1 MGANQKVLNMRRL
14 SQKPAPQMI
23 NKERKNNT
31 VSNEAKSIK
40 KETASDTKTEL
51 TREYNNSFR
60 TAQLIRPLLASV
72 VEGS

>member
-1 MGANQKVLNMRRL
+1 
-14 SQKPAPQMI
+14 MI

-51 TREYNNSFR
+51 TREFNNSFR